1 VTTLRVAALQM
12 DSGRDVAANVEAAT
26 ALLERALEA
35 GATYVQTPEYFNYLG
50 SPAGLAEA
58 AEPVPGPTTRHFAAL
73 AKAARATIHL
83 GSIPEIADSGKF
95 HNTSVVIGPSGDV
108 VARYRKAHLFDVAV
122 TGEVASRESDAV
134 EAGADMVLARLPGA
148 RVGLSICF
156 DVRFPEL
163 YRRLAGA
170 GAQVLAIPAAF
181 SAATGRVHWHV
192 LVRARAIENHAFVVA
207 AAQAGARGT
216 FPTYGH
222 SLIVD
227 PWGQVLAEGPAEGE
241 AVLVADLDLD
251 EVARRRAQI
260 AVLDLARPDVYGGDV
275 TVLDTGNDQR

>member
-1 VTTLRVAALQM
+1 M

-26 ALLERALEA
+26 SLLARALEA
-35 GATYVQTPEYFNYLG
+35 GATYVQMPEYFNYLG
-50 SPAGLAEA
+50 STGGLAEA
-58 AEPVPGPTTRHFAAL
+58 AEPVPGPTTRHFGAL
-73 AKAARATIHL
+73 ARAARATIHL
-83 GSIPEIADSGKF
+83 GSIPEVAASGKF
-95 HNTSVVIGPSGDV
+95 HNTSVVIGPGGDV
-108 VARYRKAHLFDVAV
+108 VATYRKAHLFDVQVA
-122 TGEVASRESDAV
+122 GEVASRESDAV
-134 EAGADMVLARLPGA
+134 EAGTEMVLVSLEEA

-163 YRRLAGA
+163 YRSLATA

-181 SAATGRVHWHV
+181 SAATGRVHWDV

-241 AVLVADLDLD
+241 AVLVADLNLG
-251 EVARRRAQI
+251 EVARRRDQI
-260 AVLDLARPDVYGGDV
+260 AVLELARPHLYTSEVR
-275 TVLDTGNDQR
+275 VLDTSSDFR

>member
-1 VTTLRVAALQM
+1 MRVAALQM
-12 DSGRDVAANVEAAT
+12 DAGRDVAANLDAAT
-26 ALLERALEA
+26 SLVSRAVEA
-35 GATYVQTPEYFNYLG
+35 GATYVQTPEYFSYLG
-50 SPAGLAEA
+50 SPSGLADA
-58 AEPVPGPTTRHFAAL
+58 AESVPGPTTRHFGAL
-73 AKAARATIHL
+73 ARAARVTIHL
-83 GSIPEIADSGKF
+83 GSIAERAASGKF
-95 HNTSVVIGPSGDV
+95 HNTSVVIGPSGQI
-108 VARYRKAHLFDVAV
+108 VATYRKAHLFDVAV

-134 EAGADMVLARLPGA
+134 EAGTAMVVASLPEV
-148 RVGLSICF
+148 RVGLSVCF

-163 YRRLAGA
+163 YRRLASA

-207 AAQAGARGT
+207 AAQAGAHGT

-241 AVLVADLDLD
+241 AVVVADLDLG

-260 AVLDLARPDVYGGDV
+260 AVLDLARPEVYAREV
-275 TVLDTGNDQR
+275 TVLDTVDDPR

>member
-1 VTTLRVAALQM
+1 MRVAALQM
-12 DSGRDVAANVEAAT
+12 DSGRDVAANVESAT
-26 ALLERALEA
+26 ALVARALEA
-35 GATYVQTPEYFNYLG
+35 GATYVQTPEYFSYLG
-50 SPAGLAEA
+50 PPAGLAGA
-58 AEPVPGPTTRHFAAL
+58 AEEIPGPTTRHFGAL
-73 AKAARATIHL
+73 ARAARATIHL
-83 GSIPEIADSGKF
+83 GSIPEVASSGKF

-134 EAGADMVLARLPGA
+134 EAGVEMVVASLPEA
-148 RVGLSICF
+148 RVGLSVCF

-163 YRRLAGA
+163 YRALAGA

-207 AAQAGARGT
+207 AAQAGSRGS

-227 PWGQVLAEGPAEGE
+227 PWGQVLAEGPPEGE
-241 AVLVADLDLD
+241 AVLVSDLDLA

-260 AVLDLARPDVYGGDV
+260 AVLELARPEVYARAV
-275 TVLDTGNDQR
+275 TTRGPADDQR

>member
-1 VTTLRVAALQM
+1 MRVAALQM
-12 DSGRDVAANVEAAT
+12 DSGRDVAANVDAAT
-26 ALLERALEA
+26 SLVTRALEA
-35 GATYVQTPEYFNYLG
+35 GATYVQTPEYVTYLG
-50 SPAGLAEA
+50 PPAGLAEA
-58 AEPVPGPTTRHFAAL
+58 AESVPGPTTRHFGAL
-73 AKAARATIHL
+73 ARAAGATIHL
-83 GSIPEIADSGKF
+83 GSIPEVAESGKF
-95 HNTSVVIGPSGDV
+95 HNTSVVIGPSGEI
-108 VARYRKAHLFDVAV
+108 VATYRKAHLFDVAV

-134 EAGADMVLARLPGA
+134 EAGTEMVVASLAEARL
-148 RVGLSICF
+148 GLSVCF

-163 YRRLAGA
+163 YRRLASA

-207 AAQAGARGT
+207 AAQAGTRGS

-227 PWGQVLAEGPAEGE
+227 PWGQILAEGPSEGE

-251 EVARRRAQI
+251 EVARRRGQI
-260 AVLDLARPDVYGGDV
+260 AVLDLARPDVYAREV
-275 TVLDTGNDQR
+275 TLRGSLDDQR